1 MLAHPCAKSALDNSG
16 LLKQPPQEES
26 KNMSDSEHIEGTIR
40 DFFAA
45 TSTDEV
51 AALSL
56 ADQVEM
62 HGPMLP
68 EPLHGEVAVREH
80 LHQLAPF
87 IKHTEV
93 LELVIDRNSAAART
107 LTHSI
112 NGVELEGAYFFRIY
126 QGQISRI
133 RSLFDTRVLLA
144 GGR

>member
-1 MLAHPCAKSALDNSG
+1 
-16 LLKQPPQEES
+16 
-26 KNMSDSEHIEGTIR
+26 MSDSEHIESTIR
-40 DFFAA
+40 EFFAA
-45 TSTDEV
+45 TTTEAA

-56 ADQVEM
+56 SEQVEM

-68 EPLHGEVAVREH
+68 EPLHGEVAVFEH
-80 LHQLAPF
+80 LKELAPF

-93 LELVIDRNSAAART
+93 LEIVIDRNSAAART

-112 NGVELEGAYFFRIY
+112 HGVELEGAYFFRIY

-144 GGR
+144 GGS